1 MMKTF
6 RTMAITP
13 ALAAVLTL
21 VLSLALPALSSAQ
34 FPGGAG
40 IGGMGRRGG
49 FNGSGRR
56 MGGPPNG
63 EPAALPTSSDL
74 TKEDPVLVLLTNKSA
89 LALSDSQV
97 AQLVSLDAQLVDQ
110 NRPLL
115 AEVDSLNAT
124 LPARDSSAGRDDRGG
139 QGAGQAGAPTI
150 DQRRAF
156 ANVLHQIREN
166 ERVALDQSLALLK
179 DDQRGKAEKLL
190 QAQRDKKDKR
200 DSPLRR

>member
-1 MMKTF
+1 MKTF
-6 RTMAITP
+6 RTMAVTP
-13 ALAAVLTL
+13 ALAAALML
-21 VLSLALPALSSAQ
+21 VLSLALPGSSFAQ

-49 FNGSGRR
+49 LNGGGRR

-97 AQLVSLDAQLVDQ
+97 AQLVRLDAQLVDQ

-115 AEVDSLNAT
+115 VEVDSLHASM
-124 LPARDSSAGRDDRGG
+124 PARDSSAGRNDQGGPGGG
-139 QGAGQAGAPTI
+139 QAAPTI

-166 ERVALDQSLALLK
+166 ERVALDQSLALLQ